1 MNMFP
6 QIAKRTAMASAI
18 AVTLG
23 TTAPLQTAS
32 ATVYVFEWD
41 GLFTML
47 TSAGA
52 PLTNTSL
59 PYNNDPTWGY
69 GYRTQIT
76 GELTYDD
83 ATGATTITVDP
94 FDFFNGGPAVAH
106 DIEIEPIGDGT
117 GGAGTL
123 LAGKLLFDWNTNNN
137 INVGIIFDAD
147 GLQSS
152 VAGLSVGDT
161 ISGVGEIP
169 ASNAIKGGK
178 YPIGAAPLV
187 TTVYD
192 TDYHNTPTCV
202 ANDNCLI
209 ADGTNIG
216 GDPMDNGPFPNFNA
230 NFDVTSMRLLST
242 DAGATFTVPADPD
255 ASVAGVPGDVVAV
268 NLGTVTDEA
277 APVTDPTCTVT
288 VEYDD
293 PNDDPDA
300 GWLADD
306 GTNTINVELTG
317 TVTTFTVDWR
327 ATTTGGDPDVSC
339 GSTTTTLGSQT
350 VTVTI
355 GDNTAP
361 VLTTVPADFSISVD
375 STAEAITFE
384 GPTSGRGTVV
394 ASDAVDANP
403 TIEWSL
409 DELNWTADTPA
420 ADETTTSFGAGVNIV
435 YWRVSDE
442 AGNSRTY
449 QQRVTVNLPTGIVGR
464 PCVVNPDLLNAAIGQ
479 RSMEGTFTMRDPGGN
494 LPFPPDPEV
503 TGWMNT
509 AEICSNVSCSDVGA
523 SLSSPTPV
531 YGTLWTTSAIR
542 LFDEGTYT
550 FNACPGAIDGNGE
563 SSDGSNRCDADN
575 DLTMTVGPNQLGAH
589 MLFTWGP
596 NRNIDVAVVWDY
608 GCGSAE
614 LVSTDPDGDGLIGTK
629 MVDGPFKGFNAIF
642 DLSTAAGEEA
652 ITSGGYAV
660 TMPAVNNTTAGASP
674 VLVGPGTIGTD
685 LGGVVLTA
693 SELSGWGAADDSRVV
708 SSCVGGCFDFSVSG
722 RAAGETIQVVLPLSE
737 PIPYYSLYRK
747 YNAATDSWTNFVSN
761 GTDSV
766 MTAPLND
773 DGYCPE
779 PGSGDYTSFSSGI
792 LAGMLRP
799 DDQCVQ
805 LTITDNG
812 PNDDDRSA
820 GVIADPSGVGV
831 TSAPAAPEASTSG
844 GGGCTLGN
852 VPATQRFDLWLLA
865 GLMGLMGLRRK
876 FGRR

>member
-1 MNMFP
+1 MTMFP

-18 AVTLG
+18 AITLG

-47 TSAGA
+47 DPLGV
-52 PLTNTSL
+52 PLTNTSN
-59 PYNNDPTWGY
+59 PYYSDETWGY
-69 GYRTQIT
+69 GQRTPVT
-76 GELTYDD
+76 GTFTYDTS
-83 ATGATTITVDP
+83 TGAGSMTIEP
-94 FDFFNGGPAVAH
+94 FNFFNGGPAVAH
-106 DIEIEPIGDGT
+106 DTVVEAIGNGV

-123 LAGKLLFDWNTNNN
+123 LAGQLLFDWNTTNN
-137 INVGIIFDAD
+137 INVGIVFDAA
-147 GLQSS
+147 GMLNALAGIS
-152 VAGLSVGDT
+152 VNDT
-161 ISGVGEIP
+161 ISGVGATP
-169 ASNAIKGGK
+169 ASNAIRKGK
-178 YPIGAAPLV
+178 YHIGPAPV
-187 TTVYD
+187 ATTSYD
-192 TDYHNTPTCV
+192 TDYHNDDTCV
-202 ANDNCLI
+202 ASDSCL
-209 ADGTNIG
+209 AGDDGIG
-216 GDPMDNGPFPNFNA
+216 GDPMDNGPFPDFGA
-230 NFDVTSMRLLST
+230 NFDVTSMRLLSDGT
-242 DAGATFTVPADPD
+242 GPSFSTPANPD
-255 ASVAGVPGDVVAV
+255 ATVAGVPGDVVAV
-268 NLGTVTDEA
+268 DLGTVTDEA
-277 APVTDPTCTVT
+277 APVGDPTCDVT

-327 ATTTGGDPDVSC
+327 AQTAAGAPGTCVANS
-339 GSTTTTLGSQT
+339 TTLGSQT

-355 GDNTAP
+355 GDNRAP
-361 VLTTVPADFSISVD
+361 ILTTVPADFSISVD

-384 GPTSGRGTVV
+384 GPTSGRGTVA

-409 DELNWTADTPA
+409 DELNWTEDTPA
-420 ADETTTSFGAGVNIV
+420 ADESTTSFGAGVNIV
-435 YWRVSDE
+435 YWRVTDE
-442 AGNSRTY
+442 AGNTRTY

-503 TGWMNT
+503 TGWMDT

-550 FNACPGAIDGNGE
+550 FNACPGAIDGNGV

-642 DLSTAAGEEA
+642 DLSTAAGEEP

-660 TMPAVNNTTAGASP
+660 TLPAVNNTTAGASP
-674 VLVGPGTIGTD
+674 VLVGPGAIGTD

-693 SELSGWGAADDSRVV
+693 SELSGWGAADDGRVV
-708 SSCVGGCFDFSVSG
+708 RSCVGGCFDFSVGG
-722 RAAGETIQVVLPLSE
+722 RAAGDTIQVVLPLSE

-747 YNAATDSWTNFVSN
+747 YNAATDSWTNFVNN

-779 PGSGDYTSFSSGI
+779 PGSGDYTTYSSGI

-799 DDQCVQ
+799 EDQCVQ

-812 PNDDDRSA
+812 PNDDDRTA

-831 TSAPAAPEASTSG
+831 TSAPAAPEAATSG
-844 GGGCTLGN
+844 GGGCTLAAT
-852 VPATQRFDLWLLA
+852 PATQRFDLWLLA
-865 GLMGLMGLRRK
+865 GLMGLLGLRRK
-876 FGRR
+876 LDRR